1 MRYQNA
7 SSQIV
12 TVYDVDGSARR
23 IPPGCEGELDAA
35 RAEVY
40 VRAGVLVAL
49 GTRADSDTP
58 VSSTTRHD
66 GSDEPAPPKRT
77 RRRRKK
83 ATVTDGE

>member
-1 MRYQNA
+1 VRYQNA

-23 IPPGCEGELDAA
+23 IPPGCEGEIDAA

-49 GTRADSDTP
+49 GARADSDYP

-66 GSDEPAPPKRT
+66 GSDEPAPKRT

-83 ATVTDGE
+83 TTDG